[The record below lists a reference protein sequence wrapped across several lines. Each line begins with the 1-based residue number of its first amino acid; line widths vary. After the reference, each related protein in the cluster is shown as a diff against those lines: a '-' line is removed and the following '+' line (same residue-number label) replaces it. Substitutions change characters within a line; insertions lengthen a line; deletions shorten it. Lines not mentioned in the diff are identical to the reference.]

1 MNEQEQI
8 VIYEAKDGQTQITV
22 LINSNYRKI
31 IGCSI

>member
-1 MNEQEQI
+1 MKEQDQI
-8 VIYEAKDGQTQITV
+8 VIYQAKNGQTQITV